1 MYSTAIISGG
11 VTIGLAFIA
20 ELFGDLIL
28 QVALSI
34 YGMIGGP
41 LLGVFVCAMFIP
53 MVNEWVCSKPY
64 FVPIILCSLKR
75 YFVEYETS

>member
-1 MYSTAIISGG
+1 M
-11 VTIGLAFIA
+11 TIGLAFVA

-41 LLGVFVCAMFIP
+41 LLGLFTCAMFIP
-53 MVNEWVCSKPY
+53 MVNEWVSTDIMKY
-64 FVPIILCSLKR
+64 GNLLF
-75 YFVEYETS
+75 